1 MTSANLSLG
10 DKIKNH
16 RTYINRTLWTYMI
29 AVPVLAAY
37 MILGVIMMVSRS
49 INYAAVYNQSAEVL
63 RIEKLKA
70 VTRILGMEQLGWI
83 IVIGIAVMFAIQSFS
98 YVFSQ
103 SQMDFYYSQPTTRR
117 GRIYRNY
124 RNSMSTFMIMYVGLE
139 IIAVIIAAA
148 MGAVNGYSLLMM
160 LIETVRVFVLF
171 FTFYNITFLAVML
184 SGTLPIAIILT
195 GCFTFV
201 SLIISGLIDFYK
213 EIFYATYSNLAATNV
228 HLAPFFDRVHCNSLI
243 YQYIE
248 NNCDYFGMSNIKDLL
263 GITFPDDMDMLITG
277 IIALVFAVIF
287 ARIRKTEWTGK
298 SIALRPFRWIVKIIV
313 CFIAGLGSGLIVY
326 FIYNSVWN
334 QKLYT
339 MMCVIMLLAT
349 FLTGCIVEVVLEG
362 NIRRFFKGIAQTVM
376 AMAFVLLT
384 FVIMRGDLLGY
395 DSYVPAKDKIA
406 SCAIVDGVYDYN
418 FYSYFLNYND
428 LSDSN
433 MKITDIDSFLTVT
446 RAGMINRKAES
457 RLEGEDR
464 YDSLGYGMT
473 VLYRLKSGRE
483 VYRYITVPYNDVD
496 DALAKIIN
504 SDEYK
509 TGHFPVFND
518 DNLREA
524 DGTGNS
530 HELRFSAL
538 GESKDT
544 RNFDYSEFSDAL
556 RKDIL
561 EHYSFEYAKNNFA
574 IGTVEY
580 HNEGNRYVGL
590 DINIYDNY
598 TYTLDLLKKY
608 DIYIDYK
615 LDLADIKEI
624 RVMNYYPGHDLETE
638 SLNDIDGDVSS
649 KEMVY
654 TDEEQIARI
663 LESSVCGDYYNQWQD
678 FDELYNGQYN
688 IEIITNSGSRNSSPV
703 YYTFYKGKVPDFV
716 KEDTN

>member
-10 DKIKNH
+10 DKLKNH
-16 RTYINRTLWTYMI
+16 RTYINRTLWTYLI
-29 AVPVLAAY
+29 ALPVLAAY
-37 MILGVIMMVSRS
+37 MILGVIMMVSRA

-63 RIEKLKA
+63 KLEKLKA
-70 VTRILGMEQLGWI
+70 VTRVLGMEQLGWV
-83 IVIGIAVMFAIQSFS
+83 IVIAIAVMFAIQSFS

-139 IIAVIIAAA
+139 IITIIIAAA

-160 LIETVRVFVLF
+160 LIETVRVFILF
-171 FTFYNITFLAVML
+171 FAFYNITFLAVML
-184 SGTLPIAIILT
+184 SGSLPIAIILT

-201 SLIISGLIDFYK
+201 SMIIAGLIDFYK

-228 HLAPFFDRVHCNSLI
+228 HLAPFWDRVHSTTLL
-243 YQYIE
+243 YQYMQ
-248 NNCDYFGMSNIKDLL
+248 NNEHFFGMSNIKELL
-263 GITFPDDMDMLITG
+263 GITVPDDLDMLITG

-287 ARIRKTEWTGK
+287 ARIRKTEWAGK
-298 SIALRPFRWIVKIIV
+298 SIALRPFRWIVKIVV
-313 CFIAGLGSGLIVY
+313 CFIAGLGSGLVVY
-326 FIYNSVWN
+326 YIYNAVWN
-334 QKLYT
+334 QKLFT
-339 MMCVIMLLAT
+339 MMCIIMLLAT
-349 FLTGCIVEVVLEG
+349 FVTGCIVEVILEG

-395 DSYVPAKDKIA
+395 DSYVPAKAKVK

-418 FYSYFLNYND
+418 FYSYYMNYND
-428 LSDSN
+428 LADNN
-433 MKITDIDSFLTVT
+433 MEITDIDNFLTVA
-446 RAGMINRKAES
+446 RAGMVTRKAES
-457 RLEGEDR
+457 KLEGEDR
-464 YDSLGYGMT
+464 YDSLGYNMT
-473 VLYRLKSGRE
+473 ILYRLNSGRE
-483 VYRYITVPYNDVD
+483 VYRRITVPYNDVD
-496 DALAKIIN
+496 DALAKIID

-518 DNLREA
+518 DSLRDRDA
-524 DGTGNS
+524 TGNS

-561 EHYSFEYAKNNFA
+561 ENYSFEYAKNNHA
-574 IGTVEY
+574 VGSIEY
-580 HNEGNRYVGL
+580 HNDGNRYVGL

-598 TYTLDLLKKY
+598 TYTFDLLKKY
-608 DIYIDYK
+608 DIYIDPK
-615 LDLADIKEI
+615 LDMDNIKEI
-624 RVMNYYPGHDLETE
+624 RVTNYYPGHDLETE
-638 SLNDIDGDVSS
+638 SINDIDSNINS
-649 KEMVY
+649 KDMIY
-654 TDEEQIARI
+654 TDEEQIAKI
-663 LESSVCGDYYNQWQD
+663 LESSACGDYYNQWQD
-678 FDELYNGQYN
+678 YDKVYNGQYN
-688 IEIITNSGSRNSSPV
+688 IEIFTNSGNRNSSPV

>member
-248 NNCDYFGMSNIKDLL
+248 NNSDYFGMSNIKDLL

-428 LSDSN
+428 LSDAN

-496 DALAKIIN
+496 DALAKIID

>member
-10 DKIKNH
+10 DKLKNH
-16 RTYINRTLWTYMI
+16 RTYINRTLWTYLI
-29 AVPVLAAY
+29 AFPVLAAY

-63 RIEKLKA
+63 KIEKLKA
-70 VTRILGMEQLGWI
+70 VTRVLGMEQLGWA
-83 IVIGIAVMFAIQSFS
+83 IVIAIAAMFAIQSFS

-124 RNSMSTFMIMYVGLE
+124 RNSMSTFMFMYVGLE
-139 IIAVIIAAA
+139 IITLIIAAA
-148 MGAVNGYSLLMM
+148 MGAVNGYSLLMI

-171 FTFYNITFLAVML
+171 FTFYNITFLAVVL
-184 SGTLPIAIILT
+184 SGSLPIAIILT

-201 SLIISGLIDFYK
+201 SMVVSKFIDFFK
-213 EIFYATYSNLAATNV
+213 EIFYATYSNLAVGNI
-228 HLAPFFDRVHCNSLI
+228 HLSPLSDRVHSNAIL
-243 YQYIE
+243 YQYI
-248 NNCDYFGMSNIKDLL
+248 NNNSDYFGMDHIKNLL
-263 GITFPDDMDMLITG
+263 SITVPDDIDVLITG

-287 ARIRKTEWTGK
+287 ARMRKTEWAGK
-298 SIALRPFRWIVKIIV
+298 SIALRPFRWIVKIVV
-313 CFIAGLGSGLIVY
+313 CFIAGLGSGLIV
-326 FIYNSVWN
+326 FLIYNTVWN
-334 QKLYT
+334 QRLFT
-339 MMCVIMLLAT
+339 MMCIIMLLAT
-349 FLTGCIVEVVLEG
+349 FVTGCIVEVILEG

-395 DSYVPAKDKIA
+395 DSFVPAKDKIK
-406 SCAIVDGVYDYN
+406 SCAIVDGIYDYN
-418 FYSYFLNYND
+418 FYSYYMNNND
-428 LSDSN
+428 MSDTD
-433 MKITDIDSFLTVT
+433 MEITDIDNFLTVA
-446 RAGMINRKAES
+446 RAGMATRKAES

-464 YDSLGYGMT
+464 YDSLGYNLT
-473 VLYRLKSGRE
+473 ILYRLNSGRE
-483 VYRYITVPYNDVD
+483 VYRYITVPYNEVD
-496 DALAKIIN
+496 DALSKIID
-504 SDEYK
+504 SKEYK

-524 DGTGNS
+524 DGTGSS

-574 IGTVEY
+574 IGSIEY
-580 HNEGNRYVGL
+580 HNDGNRYVGL

-615 LDLADIKEI
+615 LAPDDIKEVRI
-624 RVMNYYPGHDLETE
+624 TNYYPGHDLETE
-638 SLNDIDGDVSS
+638 SINDIDGDIRSS
-649 KEMVY
+649 EKIYNDAES
-654 TDEEQIARI
+654 IAKI

-678 FDELYNGQYN
+678 YDELYNGQYN
-688 IEIITNSGSRNSSPV
+688 IEIVRNTENRNSSPV